1 MSHLNPNAVEWKPT
15 GNNEH
20 GMVDLAL
27 PPATALPGERM
38 EYYEDGRGASIST
51 PPLAAAPTEAAAAY
65 RNTPP
70 SYIPSYMTGGDPVIA
85 EELANIDWAAEFKR
99 LMELTGEMIDRQL
112 NGLDGDEPSPAAVA
126 AAAAAAAAA
135 SAAAAGANGGTGTSS
150 TTPAAAAASTG
161 VTPAESKASAV
172 PLPTTYASAVKGAA
186 AAARKPATM
195 GVASTSSAAAA
206 AAMADVDDSASMA
219 PTLATTADASKK
231 HHWKKLTKA
240 QQRQEQSQRNAFEA
254 FANALLHSVS
264 PFMAPLR
271 EKCKTSL
278 PHIKVDQRFGKSGQ
292 PETAIAQFIV
302 APLVTNYRPRHFH
315 DVAPGELMEFHYDF
329 SLVLQN
335 LPSAYAIHI
344 GYGPTWK
351 RYAVP
356 YCYVAC
362 KEYRKEVLAL
372 CPEETPN
379 SRSEAH
385 YEDDVVKDITD
396 LLLKRGEGL
405 ELLETMSIWEAMRKR
420 VDLYPLY
427 DAFASIFQP
436 LENYQVEI
444 VDIRAVPSRFL
455 IKTSRLAV
463 DAMPQPVMLE
473 EDLSWDELPEY
484 SRVFVQGGGGGGQ
497 GSSSSHAG
505 VNGAKAGAN
514 GRSASAGGSAGRSSS
529 AAAGAAPAV
538 SGKDVAAASKEKRE
552 AYAKGA
558 SAKASTGG
566 GGGAAWQAAAPL
578 ILSGVCV
585 AATVALVMLKKRK
598 Q

>member
-1 MSHLNPNAVEWKPT
+1 MSHLNPNATEWKPT

-20 GMVDLAL
+20 GMTDFAL
-27 PPATALPGERM
+27 PPATVLPGER
-38 EYYEDGRGASIST
+38 ESDEPSRGASAGT
-51 PPLAAAPTEAAAAY
+51 PPAASAATAAAAAASS
-65 RNTPP
+65 TPP
-70 SYIPSYMTGGDPVIA
+70 SYIPSYMTGGDPTIA
-85 EELANIDWAAEFKR
+85 DELANIDWEAEFKK
-99 LMELTGEMIDRQL
+99 LMELTGELIDRQL
-112 NGLDGDEPSPAAVA
+112 KGLDGDEVAGTAHNPSGGLTA
-126 AAAAAAAAA
+126 AAAATT
-135 SAAAAGANGGTGTSS
+135 SATPNVTAGGAAGEAK
-150 TTPAAAAASTG
+150 P
-161 VTPAESKASAV
+161 SAV

-186 AAARKPATM
+186 VAARKPTTL

-206 AAMADVDDSASMA
+206 AAAALADVDDSASTALTM
-219 PTLATTADASKK
+219 ATTKGGTK

-278 PHIKVDQRFGKSGQ
+278 PHIKVDQRFGKSGH

-329 SLVLQN
+329 SLVLQT

-362 KEYRKEVLAL
+362 REYRKEVLAL

-379 SRSEAH
+379 SRSEAI

-405 ELLETMSIWEAMRKR
+405 ELLETMSFWEAMRKR

-444 VDIRAVPSRFL
+444 IDIRAVPSRFL
-455 IKTSRLAV
+455 VKTSRLAV
-463 DAMPQPVMLE
+463 EAMPQPVVLD
-473 EDLSWDELPEY
+473 EDVTWDELPEY
-484 SRVFVQGGGGGGQ
+484 SRVIVQGGGAAN
-497 GSSSSHAG
+497 SSNNNSSR
-505 VNGAKAGAN
+505 GATKDGTS
-514 GRSASAGGSAGRSSS
+514 GS
-529 AAAGAAPAV
+529 AAANSAKGSATPTPAVASTAAIAGRVKGNAAPT
-538 SGKDVAAASKEKRE
+538 GKL
-552 AYAKGA
+552 
-558 SAKASTGG
+558 AKAAEGNVS
-566 GGGAAWQAAAPL
+566 WQMVVPL
-578 ILSGVCV
+578 ALSGVCV
-585 AATVALVMLKKRK
+585 LTTVALVVLKKRK

>member
-1 MSHLNPNAVEWKPT
+1 MSHLNPNATEWKPT

-20 GMVDLAL
+20 GMFDLAL
-27 PPATALPGERM
+27 PPATALPDEA
-38 EYYEDGRGASIST
+38 ESYEGPRGGYTGT
-51 PPLAAAPTEAAAAY
+51 PPVAGVAGAATAL
-65 RNTPP
+65 NSTPP
-70 SYIPSYMTGGDPVIA
+70 SYIPSYMTGGDPTIA
-85 EELANIDWAAEFKR
+85 EELANIDWDAEYKK

-112 NGLDGDEPSPAAVA
+112 NGLDGDESAAAAAVA
-126 AAAAAAAAA
+126 AANANAGAGGGAAVPAGAATASAGGAAAEAK
-135 SAAAAGANGGTGTSS
+135 
-150 TTPAAAAASTG
+150 P
-161 VTPAESKASAV
+161 SAV

-186 AAARKPATM
+186 AAARKPTTM

-206 AAMADVDDSASMA
+206 AAAMADPDDSASMA
-219 PTLATTADASKK
+219 PTLATTDASKK

-240 QQRQEQSQRNAFEA
+240 QQRQEQSQRSAFEA

-271 EKCKTSL
+271 DKCKTSL
-278 PHIKVDQRFGKSGQ
+278 PHIKVDQRFGKSGH

-329 SLVLQN
+329 SLVLQAM
-335 LPSAYAIHI
+335 PSAYAIHI

-379 SRSEAH
+379 SRSEAL

-444 VDIRAVPSRFL
+444 IDIRAVPSRFL
-455 IKTSRLAV
+455 VKASRLAV
-463 DAMPQPVMLE
+463 EAMPQPVVLD
-473 EDLSWDELPEY
+473 EDVTWDELPEY
-484 SRVFVQGGGGGGQ
+484 SRVIVQGGG
-497 GSSSSHAG
+497 
-505 VNGAKAGAN
+505 
-514 GRSASAGGSAGRSSS
+514 RSSS
-529 AAAGAAPAV
+529 NTANNDNKNIGSTSGA
-538 SGKDVAAASKEKRE
+538 
-552 AYAKGA
+552 
-558 SAKASTGG
+558 
-566 GGGAAWQAAAPL
+566 GGGAVRSNDRSGSAATKPAASTSAAGSTGPTVASQNGKGVAATGKAAKSEEGVAWQTVAPL
-578 ILSGVCV
+578 AFSGVCV
-585 AATVALVMLKKRK
+585 LATVALVMLKKRK
-598 Q
+598 

>member
-1 MSHLNPNAVEWKPT
+1 MSHLNPNATEWKPT
-15 GNNEH
+15 GNNVH
-20 GMVDLAL
+20 GMTDLAL
-27 PPATALPGERM
+27 PPATALPGEAGGV
-38 EYYEDGRGASIST
+38 EATRGVSGGT
-51 PPLAAAPTEAAAAY
+51 PPVANTATDAAAAAAAARAAAEY
-65 RNTPP
+65 ASGATYGGMSSTPA
-70 SYIPSYMTGGDPVIA
+70 SYIPSYMTGGDATIA
-85 EELANIDWAAEFKR
+85 EELANIDWDAEFKK
-99 LMELTGEMIDRQL
+99 LMELTGELIDRQL
-112 NGLDGDEPSPAAVA
+112 NGLDGDEAAGAGHAAAAASSGAVPSTDGQAAASTTTA
-126 AAAAAAAAA
+126 AAAAAGTPG
-135 SAAAAGANGGTGTSS
+135 SAEGK
-150 TTPAAAAASTG
+150 P
-161 VTPAESKASAV
+161 SAV

-186 AAARKPATM
+186 AAARRPTTL

-206 AAMADVDDSASMA
+206 AAAQAEADDSASMA
-219 PTLATTADASKK
+219 PTLATTKGGTK

-271 EKCKTSL
+271 ERCKTSL
-278 PHIKVDQRFGKSGQ
+278 PHIKVDQRFGKSGH

-329 SLVLQN
+329 SLVLQAIA
-335 LPSAYAIHI
+335 SAYAIHI

-379 SRSEAH
+379 SRSEAI
-385 YEDDVVKDITD
+385 YEDDVVKDVTD

-427 DAFASIFQP
+427 DAFATIFQP

-455 IKTSRLAV
+455 VKTSRLAV
-463 DAMPQPVMLE
+463 EAMPQPVMLD
-473 EDLSWDELPEY
+473 EDVSWEELPEY
-484 SRVFVQGGGGGGQ
+484 SRVIVQGGGG
-497 GSSSSHAG
+497 
-505 VNGAKAGAN
+505 AGAA
-514 GRSASAGGSAGRSSS
+514 GSGEGGLSSAGGNGSRGPTTPAPAPVGAATGKKSRVASARASKAADGGAWQMLAPLALS
-529 AAAGAAPAV
+529 AA
-538 SGKDVAAASKEKRE
+538 
-552 AYAKGA
+552 
-558 SAKASTGG
+558 
-566 GGGAAWQAAAPL
+566 
-578 ILSGVCV
+578 CV
-585 AATVALVMLKKRK
+585 VATVALVMLKKRK